1 MAIDKKTFL
10 KIVTVI
16 SDTAEQENKHIL
28 KKLDEYGIP
37 YIERKLD
44 FGDYSFI
51 TQEKTNYGIKE
62 RDFSLSCVVE
72 RKASPDE
79 FYGNV
84 IHDRERIE
92 SEFAEAS
99 KLCNNFI
106 LLIENCKDMS
116 ELKATELSDF
126 DMMQMKIRQEKKIG
140 IKCYETIMS
149 WRCGN
154 RYRFTTEFV
163 KDKNETAN
171 KILELF
177 YYYWRNYKQLS
188 ANRDKKKGE

>member
-1 MAIDKKTFL
+1 MPIDKKTFL
-10 KIVTVI
+10 KTVSIIV
-16 SDTAEQENKHIL
+16 DTGEQENRHITDKL
-28 KKLDEYGIP
+28 KVFKIP
-37 YIERKLD
+37 YLERKLD

-62 RDFSLSCVVE
+62 RDFSLNCVIE
-72 RKASPDE
+72 RKRNPDE
-79 FYGNV
+79 FYGNI

-99 KLCNNFI
+99 KLCNDFV
-106 LLIENCKDMS
+106 LLIENCRDMQ
-116 ELKATELSDF
+116 ELKAAQLTDYE
-126 DMMQMKIRQEKKIG
+126 MERMRIRQEKDIG

-154 RYRFTTEFV
+154 RYRFTTEFCKSK
-163 KDKNETAN
+163 KDSAN

-177 YYYWRNYKQLS
+177 YYYWRNYKHLS
-188 ANRDKKKGE
+188 ANRKKK